1 MKRLKELFLLGQL
14 LLLITSCNIEKEEF
28 TIEKSHALID
38 VNETNTYAFLGNS
51 ITHDG
56 RYHSYF
62 ELFLLT
68 RYPDVDFKFIN
79 AGVAGDQ
86 AGIALNRL
94 QVDLLVHQP
103 DLVMVMFG
111 MNDIGRN
118 LYGRENLEVDSL
130 IVKQQRNLSNYSTN
144 LDSMTRLLLDVGT
157 KVVLFTP
164 SIYEQNADNL
174 AAHNRFGCNDALGKC
189 ALMVENIKEK
199 YNTYLVD
206 HFTVMDSLNML
217 LQKDNPDTTIVG
229 PDRVHPQDIGH
240 FIMAS
245 NIIEQL
251 GYNPLVA
258 SVEIN
263 IPEKSISV
271 TNAKVEDLLVDDDEL
286 TFNYNPGALP
296 FPTKKFNGI
305 ATRISFNQNMNQE
318 TLTIK
323 GLSVGNYSMRIDTME
338 IAGFSNK
345 ELEAGINLSTYVTP
359 QYLYA
364 AEIANLVEQK
374 RKLYS
379 NKLRNIAFIE
389 YFFAPEVRE
398 LNDHQQVINI
408 LQNRS
413 KTANNDWIS
422 SQIERY
428 FEVINNLPA
437 IESEIDSLNVEINKL
452 RQAIP
457 AFKIIV
463 KKI

>member
-1 MKRLKELFLLGQL
+1 MKRLIHIFLSTLVFLF
-14 LLLITSCNIEKEEF
+14 ISCNPVKEERS
-28 TIEKSHALID
+28 IEKSHALID
-38 VNETNTYAFLGNS
+38 TSRTNTYAFLGNS

-68 RYPDVDFKFIN
+68 RYPDVDFQFVN

-86 AGIALNRL
+86 AGIALERL
-94 QVDLLVHQP
+94 QDDLLVHQP

-144 LDSMTRLLLDVGT
+144 LDSMTRLLLDAGT

-174 AAHNRFGCNDALGKC
+174 AAPNRFGCNDALGKC
-189 ALMVENIKEK
+189 ALMVEKIKRE

-206 HFTVMDSLNML
+206 HFSVMDSLNKL

-229 PDRVHPQDIGH
+229 PDRVHPQDAGH
-240 FIMAS
+240 FIMAH
-245 NIIEQL
+245 NIIRQL
-251 GYNPLVA
+251 EYKSLVA

-263 IPEKSISV
+263 IPEKRISV
-271 TNAKVEDLLVDDDEL
+271 TNAKVEDLRIDEGE
-286 TFNYNPGALP
+286 TAFNYKPGALP
-296 FPTKKFNGI
+296 FPTKNYIDI
-305 ATRISFNQNMNQE
+305 AALISFNQKMNKE
-318 TLTIK
+318 SITIK
-323 GLSVGNYSMRIDTME
+323 GLSAGNYAMHIDTME
-338 IAGFSNK
+338 LAGFTDK

-359 QYLYA
+359 QHLYA

-398 LNDHQQVINI
+398 LNDNQQVINI

-428 FEVINNLPA
+428 FEVKNNLPA
-437 IESEIDSLNVEINKL
+437 IENEIDSLNVEINKL